1 MPDACMSFSESAITA
16 GFKYGTNGPHSSR
29 TLMLDEMSLCL
40 NQVPMVAARIDYA
53 DAIITRNVLVCLG

>member
-1 MPDACMSFSESAITA
+1 
-16 GFKYGTNGPHSSR
+16 
-29 TLMLDEMSLCL
+29 MLDEMSLCL